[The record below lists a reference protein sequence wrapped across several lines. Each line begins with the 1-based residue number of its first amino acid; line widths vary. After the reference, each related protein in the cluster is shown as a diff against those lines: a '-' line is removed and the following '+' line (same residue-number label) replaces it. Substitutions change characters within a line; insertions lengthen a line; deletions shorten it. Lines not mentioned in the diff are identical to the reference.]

1 MRSGTVVIVGSI
13 NVDLVFKVDRLPR
26 PGETVTGGRYE
37 RHGGGKAAN
46 QAVAAARAGANV
58 KFVGAVGDDDLGT
71 QALSALEEEGVEVAQ
86 VVRLDSVSTGLA
98 AIVTNAEGENQIAVA
113 SGANAKLDQ
122 GIVERALASSE
133 LPPDGVLLLNFEI
146 PDAALLAAAEGA
158 SAAGIRSIIVN
169 PAPARALPN
178 DLIELRPLLTPN
190 AGEATTLANE
200 SDAESAALTLN
211 AQTGAPVIVTLG
223 ADGALM
229 VDRGGCERFI
239 ASRVRAVD
247 TTGAGDAFNGVLAAS
262 IAHGLEL
269 GHAVPRAV
277 AAATDSVR
285 HLGARAVSDLE
296 RSHR

>member
-37 RHGGGKAAN
+37 RHGGGKGAN
-46 QAVAAARAGANV
+46 QAVAAVRAGANV

-71 QALSALEEEGVEVAQ
+71 QALSELEEKGVEVAQ

-98 AIVTNAEGENQIAVA
+98 AIVTNAEGENQIAVE

-178 DLIELRPLLTPN
+178 DLRELRPLLTPN

-229 VDRGGCERFI
+229 VDRGGCERFT

-262 IAHGLEL
+262 LAQGLEL
-269 GHAVPRAV
+269 GDAVPRAV

-285 HLGARAVSDLE
+285 HPGARAVSDA
-296 RSHR
+296 